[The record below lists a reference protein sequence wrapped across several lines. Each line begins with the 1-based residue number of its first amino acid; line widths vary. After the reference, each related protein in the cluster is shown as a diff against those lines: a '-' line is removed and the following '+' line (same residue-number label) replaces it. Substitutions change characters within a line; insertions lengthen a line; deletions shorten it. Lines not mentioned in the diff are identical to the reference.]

1 MRPDMRQIIPPTVL
15 RQAAEWL
22 VRLDHRTDTDTEQDF
37 RAWLAADPQH
47 LEAMT
52 RLQGHIAPLQEVH
65 GRTALRRARRPG
77 RRAMRVKC
85 LALLAVLG
93 LTAVPGYQYW
103 QRGYLMADHST
114 DSRQWRHEY
123 LVDGSELQLE
133 SSSAVNLDFD
143 ATRRRV
149 QLLQGQILIDVAKD
163 ANRPFYVDTP
173 QGSIRALGTRFIVER
188 NGEATVISMLES
200 STRID
205 SAGQT
210 LTLNPGQRVRVDA
223 QGVGAVS
230 KVDTAA
236 LQAAW
241 SAHQML
247 ANDESLADVLER
259 VARHRPGLLMFDRSA
274 MQALRVTVML
284 PADDSDR
291 ALRLLARTLPIEV
304 KTYSPWITRVS
315 LKGETK

>member
-1 MRPDMRQIIPPTVL
+1 MKPTLPHAVL
-15 RQAAEWL
+15 RQAAEWM
-22 VRLDHRTDTDTEQDF
+22 VRLDHPTDTDTEQHF

-52 RLQGHIAPLQEVH
+52 RLQGHIAPLQELH
-65 GRTALRRARRPG
+65 GRTALRRARQPR
-77 RRAMRVKC
+77 RRATAVKC

-93 LTAVPGYQYW
+93 LTGVPGYQYW
-103 QRGYLMADHST
+103 QRGYLLADHST

-123 LVDGSELQLE
+123 LADGSELQLE
-133 SSSAVNLDFD
+133 SSSAVDLKFD
-143 ATRRRV
+143 ATQRRV
-149 QLLQGQILIDVAKD
+149 QLLQGEILIDVAKD
-163 ANRPFYVDTP
+163 AHRPFYVDTP

-188 NGEATVISMLES
+188 NGEATVVSMLES

-210 LTLNPGQRVRVDA
+210 LTLNSGQRVRFDA
-223 QGVGAVS
+223 QGVGTVS
-230 KVDTAA
+230 KVDPAA

-247 ANDESLADVLER
+247 AHDEPLADVLER
-259 VARHRPGLLMFDRSA
+259 IARDRPGLLMFDRSA

-304 KTYSPWITRVS
+304 QTYSPWITRVS
-315 LKGETK
+315 LKHQTR